1 MDLTLRNIKK
11 KKKKYHHIILMIK
24 MKLELGMAILHR
36 PTPNLPAPHGFY
48 PPRRGGEAGMGQ
60 DFCRN
65 HRGGAV
71 MGIGTTPP
79 RLARPAPTFNNITK
93 ILVLIIM

>member
-36 PTPNLPAPHGFY
+36 PTPEPSRPVEVA
-48 PPRRGGEAGMGQ
+48 RRGRGKTFAAIIGAG
-60 DFCRN
+60 R
-65 HRGGAV
+65 
-71 MGIGTTPP
+71 
-79 RLARPAPTFNNITK
+79 
-93 ILVLIIM
+93 